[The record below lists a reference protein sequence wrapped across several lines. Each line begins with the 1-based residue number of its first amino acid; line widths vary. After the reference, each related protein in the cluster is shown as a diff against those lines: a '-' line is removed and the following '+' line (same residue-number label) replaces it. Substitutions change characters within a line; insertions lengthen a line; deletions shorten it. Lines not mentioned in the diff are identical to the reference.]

1 MQELPN
7 GSFLLLIKASQ
18 FCGAFL
24 TNYLI
29 TKKQKEK
36 KQKRMVIE
44 IVLVGLLVYEV
55 SLAHELMMSIVRM
68 GKTYDDVKILWGFI
82 ELHKSKEKGK

>member
-1 MQELPN
+1 
-7 GSFLLLIKASQ
+7 
-18 FCGAFL
+18 
-24 TNYLI
+24 
-29 TKKQKEK
+29 
-36 KQKRMVIE
+36 MVIE